1 MVDGFWANRATEPK
15 RQYRWLMSLNGI
27 DSWIIKST
35 DKPSFDIGE
44 SSHSFLN
51 YDFKFP
57 GRVKWNDISV
67 TLVDPVYPDATATLN
82 KILYGMGYVFPDD
95 PQQQGQQAMTIS
107 KRKAVNAISPVLIK
121 QLDADGTDGFL
132 EVWKLENCWIKN
144 VKFGKLE
151 YKSDEVV
158 EISMTLVYD
167 WAVLN
172 DPKTPVNLIPGA
184 GEPSDKLVIP
194 E

>member
-1 MVDGFWANRATEPK
+1 MADSFWADRATEPK

-27 DSWIIKST
+27 DSWIIKTT
-35 DKPSFDIGE
+35 DKPAFEVSE
-44 SSHSFLN
+44 SAHSFLN

-57 GRVKWNDISV
+57 GRVKWNDVNV
-67 TLVDPVYPDATATLN
+67 TLVDPVYPDATATMVA
-82 KILYGMGYVFPDD
+82 ILKGMGYEYPNAE
-95 PQQQGQQAMTIS
+95 GQSGQTAKTIS

-151 YKSDEVV
+151 YKNDEVV

-172 DPKTPVNLIPGA
+172 DPSVPANLIDGA
-184 GEPSDKLVIP
+184 GVPSNKLIIP
-194 E
+194 D